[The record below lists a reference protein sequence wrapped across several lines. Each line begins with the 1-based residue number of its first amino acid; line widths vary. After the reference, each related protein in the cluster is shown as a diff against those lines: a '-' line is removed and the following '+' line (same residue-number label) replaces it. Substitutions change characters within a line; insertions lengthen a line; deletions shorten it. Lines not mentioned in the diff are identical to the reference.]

1 MQRTRLSHSMT
12 TSITITCD
20 GPFPLSRA
28 YMQTHSRTMN
38 PHYTRFLPYS
48 VQTDAYDV
56 SPFLTPDVIVWSLRT
71 LHTIG
76 FLNRNSEWMRPTLII
91 THNDHIMRA
100 HLPHESWKMF
110 QQPDIRESYGIT
122 WPCVQVQSRVGSV
135 IWLNK
140 STLRKRNKHGLHD
153 EHESIDTLA
162 HELAHVITR
171 SVHGH
176 VWRRM
181 CVMMTTLLHARLFPE
196 FDVMNH
202 AYVRTIARTVV
213 QQYRQTN
220 ASMSMCH
227 QEADTHARA
236 TQRMITRIQHVA
248 PDVLHHDLNT
258 VTTSFPQLLM

>member
-1 MQRTRLSHSMT
+1 MSTPT
-12 TSITITCD
+12 TVTCD
-20 GPFPLSRA
+20 GPFLLSRE
-28 YMQTHSRTMN
+28 YMHAHTRAISA
-38 PHYTRFLPYS
+38 HYTRFLPYP
-48 VQTDAYDV
+48 VQTDAHDV
-56 SPFLTPDVIVWSLRT
+56 SPFLTPDVIVWALRT

-91 THNDHIMRA
+91 THNDHIMRT

-110 QQPDIRESYGIT
+110 QQPDVHESYGIT

-140 STLRKRNKHGLHD
+140 STLRRRNKYGLYD

-181 CVMMTTLLHARLFPE
+181 CVMMTTLLRARLFPE
-196 FDVMNH
+196 LDVMNH
-202 AYVRTIARTVV
+202 ARIRMIAHTIVR
-213 QQYRQTN
+213 QYRQTG
-220 ASMSMCH
+220 ALTSVGY
-227 QEADTHARA
+227 QEADAHAHA
-236 TQRMITRIQHVA
+236 TERMITRIQHVA
-248 PDVLHHDLNT
+248 PDVLQHDSAT
-258 VTTSFPQLLM
+258 VASSFP